1 MTVFLTDRPIPS
13 HQVIMR
19 NISIAHQFTVFIVR
33 DRPRNLSTTI
43 LFCSTNTIK
52 PSKWNIVS
60 SISLRYTN
68 HCFGNMRTYTVFCLI
83 SFDDLSLS
91 LAHIIYLVALVI
103 LLPFIQLTSYFVIQ
117 V

>member
-1 MTVFLTDRPIPS
+1 MTVLLTCRPIPS

-19 NISIAHQFTVFIVR
+19 NISIAHQFTVFIVLDLIR
-33 DRPRNLSTTI
+33 RKSII

-52 PSKWNIVS
+52 PSKWDIVS

-68 HCFGNMRTYTVFCLI
+68 HCFGNMRTYTVFFLI
-83 SFDDLSLS
+83 SFDDLSLG